1 MKRTN
6 HKEVDEYVYFLSRTD
21 LRAEGLAISALEH
34 FDAAGIF
41 DRTNPG
47 ADVSRE
53 EQEFMNLMKSIKR
66 EKAEG
71 GEAKPQVRESRYY
84 ESDGALRAY
93 ANRSMVLAFA
103 SAATAMIAVIFA
115 AWVRL
120 QPAMVIRVDQNGNA
134 AIVGRQGTAD
144 AAAPGAKA
152 DADDF
157 ERQAIVKS
165 FLDRYL
171 NFSPETVNRNW
182 AEALNMM
189 TANLRRTTLSAMEKD
204 NSAGGVQDDQ
214 ITSVFHLRSIEAAA
228 DDPLVFT
235 AFGTKEVHR
244 VHEHSESTE
253 KLVGEYRIRLI
264 SERRSADNPSGLLIA
279 EYGEK
284 LITGEK
290 ADALAQDAAFNPG
303 KSKN

>member
-6 HKEVDEYVYFLSRTD
+6 HKEVDEYVHFLSRTD

-34 FDAAGIF
+34 FDASGIF
-41 DRTNPG
+41 DRPNPG

-53 EQEFMNLMKSIKR
+53 EEKFMNWMKWK
-66 EKAEG
+66 KQ
-71 GEAKPQVRESRYY
+71 EAPAQARPSRYY
-84 ESDGALRAY
+84 EADGALRAY

-134 AIVGRQGTAD
+134 AVVGRQGTAN

-157 ERQAIVKS
+157 ERQAAVKG

-189 TANLRRTTLSAMEKD
+189 TANLRRTTLSVMEKE

-235 AFGTKEVHR
+235 AFGMKEVHR